1 MTTSPEPALA
11 AVPAERRR
19 TVLKPGPA
27 RQKLAE
33 ELAALYKKGASI
45 RVLAAQQQKSYGFI
59 HQILTVD
66 ARLELRPRN
75 SIVDRRTRKQD

>member
-1 MTTSPEPALA
+1 MTTTEPAP
-11 AVPAERRR
+11 AVAPARRR

-33 ELAALYKKGASI
+33 ELAALYKRGASI
-45 RVLAAQQQKSYGFI
+45 RVLAEQQQRSYGFI

-66 ARLELRPRN
+66 AAVQLRPRN